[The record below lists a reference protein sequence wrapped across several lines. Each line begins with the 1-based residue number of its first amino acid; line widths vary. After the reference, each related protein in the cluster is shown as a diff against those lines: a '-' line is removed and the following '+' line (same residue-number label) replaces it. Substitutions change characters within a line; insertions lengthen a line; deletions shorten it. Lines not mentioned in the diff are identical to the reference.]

1 MDMKAWVGVTRGKY
15 RMIFVCLVFLIGGW
29 ISIAARSAA
38 PPAQA
43 SAAPPQVSFLTDP
56 NLAGS
61 TAINLGGGSLV
72 ARMLLSVVMVIALGG
87 GLLYLM
93 KRVMPKV
100 ANTAGKEIHVRETTH
115 LGPRKA
121 LHLVEVGNHKLLIG
135 STNDHITTL
144 ADLTDAWLDVPKQE
158 TDEAVRL

>member
-1 MDMKAWVGVTRGKY
+1 MNMKVQAGMKRNRY
-15 RMIFVCLVFLIGGW
+15 RMLLVCLVLLIGGW
-29 ISIAARSAA
+29 ITIAARSAA
-38 PPAQA
+38 PPAQPP
-43 SAAPPQVSFLTDP
+43 AAQPQGSFLTDP
-56 NLAGS
+56 NFVSSPGV
-61 TAINLGGGSLV
+61 NLGNGSLMT
-72 ARMLLSVVMVIALGG
+72 RMLLSILVVIALGG
-87 GLLYLM
+87 GLMYVM

-115 LGPRKA
+115 LGPHKT
-121 LHLVEVGNHKLLIG
+121 LHLVEIGNHKLLIG